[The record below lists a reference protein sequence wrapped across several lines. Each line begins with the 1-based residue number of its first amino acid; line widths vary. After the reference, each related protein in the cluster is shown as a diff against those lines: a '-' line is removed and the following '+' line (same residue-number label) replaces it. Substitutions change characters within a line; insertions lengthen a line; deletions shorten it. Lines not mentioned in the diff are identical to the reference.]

1 MTAMTDDQDVQQ
13 QAHEAEQQ
21 PVKVDPAP
29 PTDAIIL
36 KSSD

>member
-1 MTAMTDDQDVQQ
+1 MTAMTDDQDVQ